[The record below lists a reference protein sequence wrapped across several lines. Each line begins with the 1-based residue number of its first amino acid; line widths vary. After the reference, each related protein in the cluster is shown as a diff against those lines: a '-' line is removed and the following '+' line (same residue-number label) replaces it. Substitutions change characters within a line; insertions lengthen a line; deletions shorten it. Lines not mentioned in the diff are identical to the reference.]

1 MIRNVD
7 IGNLAGG
14 STAARGNFGIVT
26 VTNQDY
32 AGSSPVASSRQAPVT
47 ERSSRSRLIEE

>member
-1 MIRNVD
+1 MMRNVD

-32 AGSSPVASSRQAPVT
+32 AGSSPVASSRQAPVP